1 MEYPP
6 GNTMHNLDIRTALGQ
21 LDETQLQE
29 LHDLVVVRLKQFRDI
44 RHKAAMWAML
54 PGDTVR
60 WGYEGVTYVG
70 HIEKLNPKTVSV
82 RSEDGRRWK
91 ISPSLLSPIKHD

>member
-1 MEYPP
+1 ML
-6 GNTMHNLDIRTALGQ
+6 NVDIRTTLGQ

-29 LHDLVVVRLKQFRDI
+29 LHNLVVVRLKQFQEI

-60 WGYEGVTYVG
+60 WDYEGISYLG
-70 HIEKLNPKTVSV
+70 LIEKLNTKTVSV
-82 RSEDGRRWK
+82 RSDDGRRWK
-91 ISPSLLSPIKHD
+91 ISPSLLFPIKHA